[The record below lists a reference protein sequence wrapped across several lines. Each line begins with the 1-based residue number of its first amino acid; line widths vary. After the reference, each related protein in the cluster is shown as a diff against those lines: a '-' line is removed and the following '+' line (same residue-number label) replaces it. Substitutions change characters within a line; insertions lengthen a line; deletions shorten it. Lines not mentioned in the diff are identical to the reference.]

1 MLDFLILLPG
11 IPIGIRHQPV
21 YFPIIEQPFF
31 SVCFSQDCFC
41 QGNDFPLP
49 VWGRRN
55 WYLLQIS
62 AQDFQGMELP
72 AVKELGTAIMYFMS
86 IPGTWGIRIL
96 QLFKD
101 SLCWLS

>member
-72 AVKELGTAIMYFMS
+72 AVKELGGAGIQDSHNVFHVHTGHMGNQDIAAI
-86 IPGTWGIRIL
+86 
-96 QLFKD
+96 
-101 SLCWLS
+101 